1 VPSDDQEFLELSGI
15 NSHSSPRTI
24 LSEEEFPILRGL
36 SPLSLR
42 ILNDSSRLTH
52 VSKGV
57 ELLHENDKPHDLC
70 FIKSGSVSIVK
81 KSTGKLKVLAQL
93 SKGEVF
99 GEYGILRKKSR
110 YASVFTTEES
120 NIIRIELSAI
130 EQVIDADP
138 RFNEQ
143 LNKLLNQ
150 RMLDSFFFSHP
161 VFTNMPPETRSTL
174 SKELKVHTYEHNNR
188 LFTQGEK
195 PTGVYLILSG
205 EVEVHYLNHNRDELL
220 LEIRRDNDLVG
231 ELAAKNGTSLAY
243 SAISASD
250 VDTLHLDA
258 RTMKSMRDHHP
269 ATFNF
274 LQQYINKR
282 AEQTAERLKASTR

>member
-24 LSEEEFPILRGL
+24 LSEDAFPILRGL

-57 ELLHENDKPHDLC
+57 ELLHEGDKPHDLC
-70 FIKSGSVSIVK
+70 FIKSGNVSIVK
-81 KSTGKLKVLAQL
+81 KSTGKLKVLTQMGQ
-93 SKGEVF
+93 SEVF
-99 GEYGILRKKSR
+99 GEYGILRKKTR
-110 YASVFTTEES
+110 YASVFTTEAS
-120 NIIRIELSAI
+120 DIIRIELSAI
-130 EQVIDADP
+130 EQVLDADP
-138 RFNEQ
+138 RFNER

-161 VFTNMPPETRSTL
+161 IFSNMSHDTRIELT
-174 SKELKVHTYEHNNR
+174 KELKVHTYGHNTR

-205 EVEVHYLNHNRDELL
+205 EVEVHYLNHNRDEIL
-220 LEIRRDNDLVG
+220 LEIRRDNDLIG

-258 RTMKSMRDHHP
+258 RTMKLMRDHHP
-269 ATFNF
+269 ATFNI

-282 AEQTAERLKASTR
+282 AEKTAERLKASTR

>member
-1 VPSDDQEFLELSGI
+1 MPSDDQEFLELSGI

-24 LSEEEFPILRGL
+24 LSDEEFPILKGL

-42 ILNDSSRLTH
+42 ILNDGARLIH
-52 VSKGV
+52 VAKDV
-57 ELLHENDKPHDLC
+57 ELLHEGDKPHDLC
-70 FIKSGSVSIVK
+70 FIKQGKISIAK
-81 KSTGKLKVLAQL
+81 RNAGKLKILAQL
-93 SKGEVF
+93 GTGEVC
-99 GEYGILRKKSR
+99 GEYGILRKKTR
-110 YASVFTTEES
+110 YASVFTAEAS
-120 NIIRIELSAI
+120 DIIRIELSAV
-130 EQVIDADP
+130 EQVLDADP
-138 RFNEQ
+138 RFNKQ

-161 VFTNMPPETRSTL
+161 IFKDIPRDTRIEL
-174 SKELKVHTYEHNNR
+174 SKELTVHAYGHNNR

-195 PTGVYLILSG
+195 PTGVFLILSG
-205 EVEVHYLNHNRDELL
+205 EIEVHYLNYNRDELL

-250 VDTLHLDA
+250 VDALHLDA
-258 RTMKSMRDHHP
+258 RTMKSIRDHHP
-269 ATFNF
+269 ETFNL

-282 AEQTAERLKASTR
+282 AEQTAERLKASAR